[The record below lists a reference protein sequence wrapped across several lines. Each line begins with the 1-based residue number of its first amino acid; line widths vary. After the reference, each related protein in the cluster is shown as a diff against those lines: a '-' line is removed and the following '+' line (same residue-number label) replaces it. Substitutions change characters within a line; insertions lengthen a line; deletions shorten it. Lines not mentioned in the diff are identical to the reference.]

1 MICVKIVAHILGFGC
16 CLEVFAL
23 MLISKNK
30 LATCRS
36 LKYVSSSRVWIP
48 DVDSL
53 SLSFSAYTMDQRFVG
68 YILANL
74 LDPRYQLQ
82 CIINDSF
89 KKPNNKQTRVLIK

>member
-16 CLEVFAL
+16 CLEDFAL
-23 MLISKNK
+23 MLMSKKK
-30 LATCRS
+30 LVTCRS

-53 SLSFSAYTMDQRFVG
+53 CLSFSAYTMDQSFEA

-74 LDPRYQLQ
+74 LDTRYQLQ
-82 CIINDSF
+82 CIINDSL
-89 KKPNNKQTRVLIK
+89 KKPNNKQTQVLIK